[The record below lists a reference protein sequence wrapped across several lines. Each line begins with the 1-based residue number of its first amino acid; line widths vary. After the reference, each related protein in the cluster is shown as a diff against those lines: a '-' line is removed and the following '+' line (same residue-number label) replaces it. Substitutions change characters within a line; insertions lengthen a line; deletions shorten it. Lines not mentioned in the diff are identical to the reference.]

1 MIVVSDTSPITSLL
15 SIDLI
20 EILEKMY
27 QRVIIPDAVYKELVE
42 EHITLPVFIEIEHA
56 RDKNYI
62 DALKKELDEGEAEA
76 IVLAKEKDADILLI
90 DEKKGRRI
98 AEREGIAIIGLI
110 GVLLAAEKKGFIKSV
125 IEVISLLHTKAG
137 FHISESLRDHIKKI
151 SRK

>member
-15 SIDLI
+15 S
-20 EILEKMY
+20 
-27 QRVIIPDAVYKELVE
+27 
-42 EHITLPVFIEIEHA
+42 
-56 RDKNYI
+56 
-62 DALKKELDEGEAEA
+62 DEGEAEA